1 MLPIFETY
9 FSRFE
14 AFPQRLSEP
23 VSSDLEIIVVIP
35 CFNEPDIETTLH
47 SLQQCTST
55 NCSIETI
62 IIVNHSEIEKETIKE
77 FNRITF
83 NKLQAFSKKYNTTKL
98 KFLPI
103 FAENL
108 PKKHAG
114 VGLARKIGMDEAIH
128 RFAQI
133 DNPNGII
140 VSCDAD
146 TMVEKNYLTEIENFY
161 QKNPHC
167 SVANIAFE
175 HPLVG
180 DLPHEQYKSIAEYE
194 LYLRYYVQQLKRI
207 NFPYAYHTIG
217 SCFSLRAKAY
227 CRQGGMNK
235 RQAGEDFYFLQK
247 LFQTEQVGE
256 INTTKV
262 FPSSRMSDRVP
273 FGTGTV
279 MAKMLTE
286 QQDYVTYS
294 SDSFNVLQGFFSHI
308 PILRTTQDLR
318 SAFQTFHPCLQE
330 FLSFDEFEQKII
342 EIRNNSTSN
351 ELYLKRFFNWFN
363 GFLVYKFLNHSTQTF
378 PKIPI
383 TIAAAELTKSNTTD
397 VFELLNLYRKLSTF
411 DSRLSTIQSNQ

>member
-1 MLPIFETY
+1 MLAIFDTY

-14 AFPQRLSEP
+14 VFPQQLSEP
-23 VSSDLEIIVVIP
+23 VASDLGIIVVIP
-35 CFNEPDIETTLH
+35 CFNEPDIETTLL
-47 SLQQCTST
+47 SLRQYTST
-55 NCSIETI
+55 NCSIEVVI
-62 IIVNHSEIEKETIKE
+62 VVNHSEIEKETIKE

-83 NKLQAFSKKYNTTKL
+83 ENLQAFSKKYNTTKL

-103 FAENL
+103 FAEDL
-108 PKKHAG
+108 QKKYAG
-114 VGLARKIGMDEAIH
+114 VGIARKIGMDEAIR

-146 TMVEKNYLTEIENFY
+146 TTVEKNYLTEIENFY
-161 QKNPHC
+161 QNNPNC

-194 LYLRYYVQQLKRI
+194 LYLRYYVQQLKRV

-279 MAKMLTE
+279 MAKMVTE
-286 QQDYVTYS
+286 QKEYVTYS
-294 SDSFNVLQGFFSHI
+294 SDSFDVLLEFFSHI

-318 SAFQTFHPCLQE
+318 NAFQSFHPCLQE

-378 PKIPI
+378 PKVPI
-383 TIAAAELTKSNTTD
+383 SIAAAKLIKSDSKD
-397 VFELLNLYRKLSTF
+397 VFELLTQYRQL
-411 DSRLSTIQSNQ
+411 